1 MIKFFF
7 SSVLLLLSSCF
18 ISVNKV
24 QAQVNFHEMGK
35 WQDSLLRLEGQ
46 IKVLQ
51 SDAERLEKNFVFVK
65 TLVSSLKERHAY
77 LFNFDKLSSITVLR
91 SPDDSFRIFSWNVD
105 LNDGSYLY
113 YGAIQRKTK
122 DGKLSLVPLL
132 DKTFEIQKPEEALLS
147 PDNWYGARYYDIQAL
162 GDAYVL
168 LGWKGHN
175 ADYTQKVIEILHL
188 QNDQFILG
196 KTLFADQPNS
206 QRRIFN
212 FSKQA
217 SMYLKFDRPQERLI
231 FDHIVPANSSFTGN
245 FKYYGPDLSYDAY
258 LLKGGKLLLK
268 SDVPFANAPHADDNS
283 AIIPGQAI
291 PKMKSGL

>member
-1 MIKFFF
+1 MVKFFF
-7 SSVLLLLSSCF
+7 SSILLSF
-18 ISVNKV
+18 FLLSVQPAK
-24 QAQVNFHEMGK
+24 AQVNFHEMGK

-51 SDAERLEKNFVFVK
+51 SDAERLEKNFAFVK

-77 LFNFDKLSSITVLR
+77 LFNFDKLSSMTVLR

-122 DGKLSLVPLL
+122 DGKLSLIPLL
-132 DKTFEIQKPEEALLS
+132 DKTFEIQQPEEALLK
-147 PDNWYGARYYDIQAL
+147 PDNWYGARYYDIQAV

-175 ADYTQKVIEILHL
+175 ADYSQKVIEILHL
-188 QNDQFILG
+188 QNDQFMLG
-196 KTLFADQPNS
+196 KTLFADQPNL

-217 SMYLKFDRPQERLI
+217 SMYLKFDRGQNRLI
-231 FDHIVPANSSFTGN
+231 FDHIVPANSSFVGN

-258 LLKGGKLLLK
+258 LFQGGKLLLK
-268 SDVPFANAPHADDNS
+268 SDVPFANAPRAEDNLN
-283 AIIPGQAI
+283 IVPGQAI